1 MKAEKKR
8 KNRIM
13 QSVLED
19 GDGTEDPNTDE
30 LQKKCN
36 KGYISV
42 ANTVD
47 KDLRHKVYEP
57 KCKFLSSDKVQAQ
70 QVKI

>member
-1 MKAEKKR
+1 
-8 KNRIM
+8 M

-30 LQKKCN
+30 LQKCN
-36 KGYISV
+36 KGYFSV
-42 ANTVD
+42 ANTVN

-57 KCKFLSSDKVQAQ
+57 KCKFLSYEKT
-70 QVKI
+70 